1 MSCTE
6 ACCVYKKEKLLE
18 KGEDTLEELTF
29 ANLRA
34 IERSYV
40 HKAAQEKLTNRALEP
55 TKSMIHLGAQVIY
68 MRAQAMAHLIW
79 LRDWVTLWRK
89 QDS

>member
-6 ACCVYKKEKLLE
+6 ACRVYKKEKLLE

-79 LRDWVTLWRK
+79 LRDWVTL
-89 QDS
+89 

>member
-1 MSCTE
+1 MQYVARVKTLLVSCTE
-6 ACCVYKKEKLLE
+6 ARRVYIQEKLLE

-40 HKAAQEKLTNRALEP
+40 HKAAQERLTNRALDLSVE
-55 TKSMIHLGAQVIY
+55 IRYFFV
-68 MRAQAMAHLIW
+68 
-79 LRDWVTLWRK
+79 
-89 QDS
+89 